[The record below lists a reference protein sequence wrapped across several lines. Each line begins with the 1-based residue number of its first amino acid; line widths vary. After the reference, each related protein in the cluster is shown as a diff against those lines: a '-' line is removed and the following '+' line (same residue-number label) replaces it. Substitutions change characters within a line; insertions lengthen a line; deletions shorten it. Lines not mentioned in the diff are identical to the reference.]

1 MSRPGTGSQP
11 GRSQAGS
18 RPQSSLRVQGQP
30 ITVTARLVLTGEQ
43 VLMAESWIGQPIV
56 HSHGRVRDERIL
68 YAGSRDGFSNQ
79 AFHENCDGLSPT
91 LTLVLLHNGKLFG
104 GFTTV
109 PWSSINGPHP
119 DQQAFLF
126 SLTDGVEVDEGGRP
140 PCRLFQFQNKG
151 YSVWHAKD
159 RGPLFGVG
167 AGADLG
173 LNLDKDSLHKSRS
186 NCGNTYAIPRVSA
199 SEPLVSSTYLA
210 GRLDNWEIAEV
221 VVYHCRELGSGT
233 ATPMTGGLTVVVWS
247 VQVCVFARAPEYA
260 RLRGLPYEMQVPPK
274 CLVIALCMHVCAG
287 ASCASE
293 YRRIIR

>member
-1 MSRPGTGSQP
+1 MSRPGTGSRSQP
-11 GRSQAGS
+11 GSQGGS

-30 ITVTARLVLTGEQ
+30 ITFTARLVLPGSHVPTLEAW
-43 VLMAESWIGQPIV
+43 VGQPIV
-56 HSHGRVRDERIL
+56 HAHGRVRDERIL

-79 AFHENCDGLSPT
+79 AFHENCDGFSPT
-91 LTLVLLHNGKLFG
+91 LTLVLLHNGRLFG
-104 GFTTV
+104 GFTAV
-109 PWSSINGPHP
+109 PWSSISGPHP
-119 DQQAFLF
+119 DPQAFLF
-126 SLTDGVEVDEGGRP
+126 SLSDGEDVDGGERP

-151 YSVWHAKD
+151 YSVYHAKD

-233 ATPMTGGLTVVVWS
+233 ATPMTGESLAALCRS
-247 VQVCVFARAPEYA
+247 VP
-260 RLRGLPYEMQVPPK
+260 QVPP
-274 CLVIALCMHVCAG
+274 APDFRLCFSPYCGIRYGLTQAVAG
-287 ASCASE
+287 GGLASAAG
-293 YRRIIR
+293 